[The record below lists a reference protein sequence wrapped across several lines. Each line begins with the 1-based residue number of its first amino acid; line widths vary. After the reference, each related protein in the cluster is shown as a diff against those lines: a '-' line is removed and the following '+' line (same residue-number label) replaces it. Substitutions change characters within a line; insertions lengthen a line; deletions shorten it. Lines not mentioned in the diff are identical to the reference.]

1 MNCEELRILLP
12 EYIDGLLDEP
22 TSGVVRSHLE
32 NCSACR
38 EQHSEL
44 SSFLDFTT
52 SLSGVN
58 PPQGM
63 KAEFMEMMEAEM
75 TPRQGRIIAIPAWLK
90 IAAVLAVAMITFSGG
105 YYLGNEKER
114 TQQQRLE
121 VALNQTKQQVLMAGL
136 QELTGPQKIKA
147 VYSISQSGQS
157 GDDLIDALV
166 TTMNSDKNINVRLA
180 AINALTGML
189 EMNPRVKKELIR
201 SLSLQENA
209 LLQISLIQVLTE
221 SGVKEA
227 KTAIESIAGRKETDE
242 KVKDFAKDM
251 IKIII

>member
-63 KAEFMEMMEAEM
+63 KAEFMEMMEVEM

-90 IAAVLAVAMITFSGG
+90 VAGSPPFRPGC
-105 YYLGNEKER
+105 
-114 TQQQRLE
+114 
-121 VALNQTKQQVLMAGL
+121 
-136 QELTGPQKIKA
+136 P
-147 VYSISQSGQS
+147 SGQPGS
-157 GDDLIDALV
+157 LV
-166 TTMNSDKNINVRLA
+166 VAVCWKR
-180 AINALTGML
+180 
-189 EMNPRVKKELIR
+189 
-201 SLSLQENA
+201 
-209 LLQISLIQVLTE
+209 
-221 SGVKEA
+221 
-227 KTAIESIAGRKETDE
+227 
-242 KVKDFAKDM
+242 
-251 IKIII
+251 